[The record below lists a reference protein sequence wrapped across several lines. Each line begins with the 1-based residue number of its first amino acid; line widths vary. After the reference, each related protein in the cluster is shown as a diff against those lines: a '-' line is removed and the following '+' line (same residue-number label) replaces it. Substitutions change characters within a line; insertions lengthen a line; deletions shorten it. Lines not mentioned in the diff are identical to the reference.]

1 MTNKFLHC
9 FISKYFCDPLSR
21 RLSTMNEKVSV
32 DISRFYA
39 IGINYKKT
47 DASVRSQFAVS
58 HTQYEAI
65 LTEAITN
72 SSRDLFILSTCNRTE
87 IYGMATD
94 PACLTGLIEKHTS
107 GDPALFRSLAYIKQ
121 GEAAV
126 RHLFEVGAGLDSQ
139 ILGDYEIIGQLKAA
153 VRFAKE
159 RNCVGPFTER
169 LVNAVLQASKQIKN
183 KTQLSGGT
191 VSVAFAAV
199 QYIRDYYSD
208 VSDRNVLL
216 IGTGK
221 IGSNTCRNLQH
232 YLPVKN
238 ITLMN
243 RSVEKAAALAHELKV
258 SFAPAENLPQAIN
271 EADIIVVATNADEP
285 ILGEKE
291 LGHVGQKLVIDLS
304 IPYNVATSVK
314 ALEHITLV
322 NVDELSKVKDETL
335 QLRVGEIPKAKTII
349 AEHLEEFLTWIE
361 LRRHVHF
368 LKAIKARLHHIHTL
382 HPFEKQSAGK
392 IQKVINGAAVKMR
405 LHRNHGCQ
413 YIEAIN
419 EFMAPGVPS

>member
-1 MTNKFLHC
+1 
-9 FISKYFCDPLSR
+9 
-21 RLSTMNEKVSV
+21 MNETGTV

-47 DASVRSQFAVS
+47 DAAIRSRFAVS
-58 HTQYEAI
+58 HVQYDAI
-65 LTEAITN
+65 LTDAASN
-72 SSRDLFILSTCNRTE
+72 HSRDLFILSTCNRTE
-87 IYGMATD
+87 IYGMAADSTQ
-94 PACLTGLIEKHTS
+94 LIELIEKHTS
-107 GDPALFRSLAYIKQ
+107 GDPSLFRSLAYIRQ
-121 GEAAV
+121 GASAI

-159 RNCVGPFTER
+159 RGFIGPFTER
-169 LVNAVLQASKQIKN
+169 LVNAVLQASRQIKN
-183 KTQLSGGT
+183 QTQLSGGT

-199 QYIRDYYSD
+199 QYIRNFFTD
-208 VSDRNVLL
+208 VSDKNVLL

-221 IGSNTCRNLQH
+221 IGGNTCRNLQH

-243 RSVEKAAALAHELKV
+243 RSVEKAAVLARELNV
-258 SFAPAENLPQAIN
+258 SYSPIEALPQAIYI
-271 EADIIVVATNADEP
+271 ADIIVVATNADEP
-285 ILGEKE
+285 ILAEKD
-291 LGHVGQKLVIDLS
+291 LACASHKLVMDLS
-304 IPYNVATSVK
+304 IPYNVSASVK
-314 ALEHITLV
+314 TLGHITLV

-335 QLRVGEIPKAKTII
+335 QLREAEIPKANAII
-349 AEHLEEFLTWIE
+349 SEHLEEFLTWIE

-368 LKAIKARLHHIHTL
+368 LKAIKAQLHHIHTSN
-382 HPFEKQSAGK
+382 PFEEAEVDK

>member
-1 MTNKFLHC
+1 
-9 FISKYFCDPLSR
+9 
-21 RLSTMNEKVSV
+21 MNETGTP
-32 DISRFYA
+32 DINRFYA

-47 DASVRSQFAVS
+47 DAAIRSRFAVS
-58 HTQYEAI
+58 HAQYEAI
-65 LTEAITN
+65 LTDAFSN
-72 SSRDLFILSTCNRTE
+72 PSRDLFILSTCNRTE
-87 IYGMATD
+87 IYGMAGD
-94 PACLTGLIEKHTS
+94 ANQLIELLEKHTS
-107 GDPALFRSLAYIKQ
+107 GDPSLFRALAYIKQ
-121 GEAAV
+121 GADAI

-159 RNCVGPFTER
+159 RGFIGPFTER
-169 LVNAVLQASKQIKN
+169 LVNSVLQASKQIKN
-183 KTQLSGGT
+183 QTQLSGGT

-199 QYIRDYYSD
+199 QYIRNFFTEASGK
-208 VSDRNVLL
+208 NVLL

-243 RSVEKAAALAHELKV
+243 RSVAKAADLAQELNV
-258 SFAPAENLPQAIN
+258 SFLPIEDLHAAIN
-271 EADIIVVATNADEP
+271 VADIIVVATNAEEP
-285 ILGEKE
+285 VLTEKE
-291 LGHVGQKLVIDLS
+291 LAGTRHKLVIDLS
-304 IPYNVATSVK
+304 IPYNVADSVK
-314 ALEHITLV
+314 TLHHITLV
-322 NVDELSKVKDETL
+322 NVDDLSKVKDETL
-335 QLRVGEIPKAKTII
+335 QLREAEIPKATAII
-349 AEHLEEFLTWIE
+349 SEYQEEFLTWIE
-361 LRRHVHF
+361 LRSHVHF
-368 LKAIKARLHHIHTL
+368 LKAIKAQLHHIHTL
-382 HPFEKQSAGK
+382 NPFEEAALRVDK